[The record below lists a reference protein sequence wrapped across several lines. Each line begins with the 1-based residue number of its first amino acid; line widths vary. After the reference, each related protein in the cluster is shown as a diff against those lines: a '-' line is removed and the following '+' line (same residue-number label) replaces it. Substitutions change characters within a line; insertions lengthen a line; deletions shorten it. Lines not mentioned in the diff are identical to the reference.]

1 MPRGR
6 PMKPSKNPERPERRA
21 LTGVILFDKPFGLS
35 SNHALQRVRRL
46 FQALKAGHTGTLDP
60 HATGLLPL
68 CLGEATKYSGWILD
82 APKTY
87 HATLT
92 LGQTSSTG
100 DGEGVL
106 CPGRPF
112 LGNETTLMAALDGFL
127 GPQTQ
132 LPPMHS
138 ALKVQGQT
146 LYQLARAGQEVERTP
161 RAIQVHEIRLL
172 SWREDRAV
180 IETRVSKGTYI
191 RVLVQDIGA
200 ALGCGAYLS
209 GLRRTATG
217 PFSLSEAVTLEG
229 LEGMS
234 QAQRDACLQPV
245 DCLLAGL
252 PRLDLP
258 PAQGRA
264 LSQGQ
269 IVTGNLLWQ
278 ESLYRVYTQNH
289 FLGLAQPDATQG
301 NLMPLRMMGDAS
313 STLFQES
320 GAP

>member
-6 PMKPSKNPERPERRA
+6 PMKPSQNPERPERRA
-21 LTGVILFDKPFGLS
+21 LTGVILLDKPFGLS

-46 FQALKAGHTGTLDP
+46 FRALKAGHTGTLDP

-100 DGEGVL
+100 DGEGIL
-106 CPGRPF
+106 SSGLPYA
-112 LGNETTLMAALDGFL
+112 GNETTLNAALAGFL
-127 GPQTQ
+127 GPQLQ

-138 ALKVQGQT
+138 ALKIQGQT
-146 LYQLARAGQEVERTP
+146 LYQLARAGQEVERVP
-161 RAIQVHEIRLL
+161 RAIHVHEIRLL
-172 SWREDRAV
+172 SWREDQVV

-191 RVLVQDIGA
+191 RVLAQDIGA

-217 PFSLSEAVTLEG
+217 PFDLNGAVTLEG
-229 LEGMS
+229 LEGMT
-234 QAQRDACLQPV
+234 QTERDACLRPV

-252 PRLDLP
+252 PRLDLSP
-258 PAQGRA
+258 VQGQA

-269 IVTGNLLWQ
+269 IVAGNPIWQ
-278 ESLYRVYTQNH
+278 ESLYRVYAQDR
-289 FLGLAQPDATQG
+289 FLGLAQPDATHR
-301 NLMPLRMMGDAS
+301 NLVPRRMMGDLPSSWVQEPCAS
-313 STLFQES
+313 
-320 GAP
+320 

>member
-1 MPRGR
+1 
-6 PMKPSKNPERPERRA
+6 MKHSQNPERSERRA

-68 CLGEATKYSGWILD
+68 CFGEATKYSGWILD

-106 CPGRPF
+106 NPGRPF
-112 LGNETTLMAALDGFL
+112 LGNEMTLNATLDGFL
-127 GPQTQ
+127 GTQTQ

-146 LYQLARAGQEVERTP
+146 LYQLARAGKEVERTP
-161 RAIQVHEIRLL
+161 RAIHVHEIRLL
-172 SWREDRAV
+172 SWQEDQVV
-180 IETRVSKGTYI
+180 IETKVSKGTYI
-191 RVLVQDIGA
+191 RVLAQDIGI

-217 PFSLSEAVTLEG
+217 PFDLNEAVTLEN
-229 LEGMS
+229 LEGMT

-245 DCLLAGL
+245 DSLLAGL
-252 PRLDLP
+252 PRPDLP
-258 PAQGRA
+258 LTQGRS

-269 IVTGNLLWQ
+269 IVMGNFPWP
-278 ESLYRVYTQNH
+278 ESLYRVYAKNQ
-289 FLGLAQPDATQG
+289 FLGLAEPDATHS
-301 NLMPLRMMGDAS
+301 NLVPLRMMGDLPS
-313 STLFQES
+313 LCFQES
-320 GAP
+320 GTL